1 VADHQT
7 PSTLESRLSE
17 ERVFQPPAS
26 FVAQANMTDA
36 SVYDRFDRDYP
47 ECFAEYAELLAWDRR
62 WDRVL
67 DPSNPPFYRWFV
79 GGRLNASVNCVDRH
93 LETRGDRVAYHWV
106 GEIGDERT
114 LTYRELHRQ
123 VNEWAAMLRGL
134 GVRENDV
141 VTIHLPMVPEL
152 PIAMLACA
160 RIGAPHSVVFGGFSA
175 HALSSRIDDAK
186 SRFLVTID
194 GYYRRGQMLDHK
206 RKGDEAIERASTD
219 VEAVI
224 VVTRNDAPAETLELV
239 PGRDWLAKDLLANH
253 AGATVEPVSREA
265 SDILF
270 LMYTSGTTGQPK
282 GVQHSTGGY
291 LAYATATSKW
301 VLDIKPDDVYWCMA
315 DIGWIT
321 GHSYIVYGPLSLG
334 TTSVLFEGAPDWP
347 SKDIV
352 WKIAREKGVRLFHT
366 SPTAIRMF
374 MKWGPEPVES
384 HPNDF
389 RLMVTVG
396 EPIQPRAWKW
406 YWDHVGHGDAVIVD
420 TWWQTETGGHVIV
433 GLPALRNMRPGHAG
447 RPLPGIDARIVD
459 DEGNEVP
466 QGSNKAGNLVLCRPW
481 PGMLQTLYGAD
492 ARFIE
497 EYWARFSDT
506 SSKDWKDWRYRT
518 GDGAYQIEG
527 DFRIMGR
534 LDDVIN
540 VAGHRLGTMELESAC
555 QTVEEV
561 AEAAVA
567 VKRDEQ
573 KGHVPE
579 VYAILKEGASR
590 DGIEA
595 KIVRAIEEEI
605 GKFARPSRVHIVD
618 DLPKTRSGKIMRRLL
633 QNISNDE
640 ALGDTTTL
648 RDPTVP
654 VTIREQISREPVK
667 TREEVAKEASDI
679 ELP

>member
-1 VADHQT
+1 MPDHQNPAT
-7 PSTLESRLSE
+7 IESRLTE
-17 ERVFQPPAS
+17 ERLFQPPES

-36 SVYDRFDRDYP
+36 GVYERFDAGFPDV
-47 ECFAEYAELLAWDRR
+47 FAEYADLLDWDRK
-62 WDRVL
+62 WDQVL
-67 DPSNPPFYRWFV
+67 DASRPPFYRWFV
-79 GGRLNASVNCVDRH
+79 GGRLNASFNCIDRH
-93 LETRGDRVAYHWV
+93 LETRGDQVAYHWI
-106 GEIGDERT
+106 GEVGDERT
-114 LTYRELHRQ
+114 ITYRGLHRQ
-123 VNEWAAMLRGL
+123 VNEWAAMLRNL

-186 SRFLVTID
+186 SRFLITMD
-194 GYYRRGQMLDHK
+194 GYYRRGTLLDHK
-206 RKGDEAIERASTD
+206 AKGDEAIERADTD
-219 VEAVI
+219 VEAVV
-224 VVTRNDAPAETLELV
+224 VVTRNDEPADFLELV
-239 PGRDWLAKDLLANH
+239 PGRDWLAADLLASH
-253 AGATVEPVSREA
+253 VGADVVPVSREA

-270 LMYTSGTTGQPK
+270 LMYTSGTTGMPK

-291 LAYATATSKW
+291 LAYAAATSKW

-321 GHSYIVYGPLSLG
+321 GHSYIVYGPLALG
-334 TTSVLFEGAPDWP
+334 TTSIMFEGAPDWP
-347 SKDIV
+347 SKDII
-352 WKIAREKGVRLFHT
+352 WKIAREKGVSIFHT

-374 MKWGPEPVES
+374 MKWGPEPVEK
-384 HPNDF
+384 HENDF

-396 EPIQPRAWKW
+396 EPIQPRAWQW
-406 YWDHVGHGDAVIVD
+406 YHDHVGRGKAVIVD
-420 TWWQTETGGHVIV
+420 TWWQTETGGHAIV
-433 GLPALRNMRPGHAG
+433 GLPALRAMRPGHAG

-459 DEGNEVP
+459 DDGNQVP
-466 QGSNKAGNLVLCRPW
+466 PGSNKAGNLVLCRPW
-481 PGMLQTLYGAD
+481 PGMLQTLYRAD
-492 ARFIE
+492 ERFIQ

-506 SSKDWKDWRYRT
+506 SSSDWRDWRYRT
-518 GDGAYQIEG
+518 GDGAYQLEG

-567 VKRDEQ
+567 VKRDEE

-579 VYAILKEGASR
+579 VYAILKEGAER
-590 DGIEA
+590 EGVER
-595 KIVRAIEEEI
+595 KIIHAIEEEI
-605 GKFARPSRVHIVD
+605 GKFARPTRVHIVD

-640 ALGDTTTL
+640 ELGDTTTL
-648 RDPTVP
+648 RDPAVP
-654 VTIREQISREPVK
+654 ERIREQVRSG
-667 TREEVAKEASDI
+667 S
-679 ELP
+679 

>member
-1 VADHQT
+1 MPERSSQNPAT
-7 PSTLESRLSE
+7 IESRLTE

-26 FVAQANMTDA
+26 FVGQANMTDPG
-36 SVYDRFDRDYP
+36 VYERFDAGFPDA
-47 ECFAEYAELLAWDRR
+47 FAEYAELLDWERK

-67 DPSNPPFYRWFV
+67 DASRPPFFRWFV
-79 GGRLNASVNCVDRH
+79 GGRLNASYNCVDRH
-93 LETRGDRVAYHWV
+93 LQDRGDQAAYHWV

-114 LTYRELHRQ
+114 ITYRGLHRQ

-186 SRFLVTID
+186 SRFLITID
-194 GYYRRGQMLDHK
+194 GYYRRGALLNHK
-206 RKGDEAIERASTD
+206 AKGDEAIEQADTD
-219 VEAVI
+219 VEAVV
-224 VVTRNDAPAETLELV
+224 VVTRNDQPADFLELV
-239 PGRDWLAKDLLANH
+239 PGRDWLATDLLASH
-253 AGATVEPVSREA
+253 VGATVEPVSREA

-270 LMYTSGTTGQPK
+270 LMYTSGTTGMPK

-334 TTSVLFEGAPDWP
+334 TTSVMFEGAPDWP
-347 SKDIV
+347 SKDII
-352 WKIAREKGVRLFHT
+352 WKIAREKGVSIFHT

-374 MKWGPEPVES
+374 MKWGPEPAEK
-384 HPNDF
+384 HDNDF

-396 EPIQPRAWKW
+396 EPIQPRAWQW
-406 YWDHVGHGDAVIVD
+406 YHDHVGRGKAVIVD
-420 TWWQTETGGHVIV
+420 TWWQTETGGHAIV
-433 GLPALRNMRPGHAG
+433 GLPALRAMRPGHAG

-459 DEGNEVP
+459 DDGNDVP
-466 QGSNKAGNLVLCRPW
+466 SGSNKAGNLVLCRPW
-481 PGMLQTLYGAD
+481 PGMLQTLYHAD
-492 ARFIE
+492 ERFIQ

-506 SSKDWKDWRYRT
+506 SSSDWRDWRYRT
-518 GDGAYQIEG
+518 GDGAYAVEG

-567 VKRDEQ
+567 VKRDEE

-579 VYAILKEGASR
+579 VYAILKEGAER
-590 DGIEA
+590 EGVER
-595 KIVRAIEEEI
+595 KIIHAIEEEI
-605 GKFARPSRVHIVD
+605 GKFARPARVHIVD

-640 ALGDTTTL
+640 DLGDTTTL

-654 VTIREQISREPVK
+654 EKIREQLK
-667 TREEVAKEASDI
+667 QQD
-679 ELP
+679 

>member
-1 VADHQT
+1 MPERSPQNPAT
-7 PSTLESRLSE
+7 IESRLTE
-17 ERVFQPPAS
+17 ERIFPPPAS
-26 FVAQANMTDA
+26 FVSQANMTDA
-36 SVYDRFDRDYP
+36 RVYDRFEAGFPDVY
-47 ECFAEYAELLAWDRR
+47 AEYAELLDWDRK
-62 WDRVL
+62 WDQVL
-67 DPSNPPFYRWFV
+67 DASRPPFYRWFV
-79 GGRLNASVNCVDRH
+79 GGRLNASHNCVDRH
-93 LETRGDRVAYHWV
+93 LEARGDQVAYHWI
-106 GEIGDERT
+106 GEVGDERT
-114 LTYRELHRQ
+114 ITYRGLHRQ

-186 SRFLVTID
+186 SRFLITMD
-194 GYYRRGQMLDHK
+194 GYYRRGTLLNHK
-206 RKGDEAIERASTD
+206 VKGDEAIERADTD
-219 VEAVI
+219 VEAVV
-224 VVTRNDAPAETLELV
+224 VVTRNDRPADFLELV
-239 PGRDWLAKDLLANH
+239 PGRDWLATDLLASH
-253 AGATVEPVSREA
+253 VGADVEPVSREA

-270 LMYTSGTTGQPK
+270 LMYTSGTTGMPK

-291 LAYATATSKW
+291 LAYAAATSKW

-321 GHSYIVYGPLSLG
+321 GHSYIVYGPLALG
-334 TTSVLFEGAPDWP
+334 TTSILFEGAPDWP
-347 SKDIV
+347 SKDVV
-352 WKIAREKGVRLFHT
+352 WKIAREKGVTLFHT

-374 MKWGPEPVES
+374 MKWGPEPVEK
-384 HPNDF
+384 HENDF

-396 EPIQPRAWKW
+396 EPIQPRAWQW
-406 YWDHVGHGDAVIVD
+406 YHEHVGRGRAVIVD
-420 TWWQTETGGHVIV
+420 TWWQTETGGHAIV
-433 GLPALRNMRPGHAG
+433 GLPALRSARPGHAG

-459 DEGNEVP
+459 DDGNEVE
-466 QGSNKAGNLVLCRPW
+466 QGSHKAGNLVLCRPW
-481 PGMLQTLYGAD
+481 PGMLQTLYRAD
-492 ARFIE
+492 ERFIQ

-506 SSKDWKDWRYRT
+506 SSTDWRDWRYRT
-518 GDGAYQIEG
+518 GDGAYQVEG

-567 VKRDEQ
+567 VKRDEE

-579 VYAILKEGASR
+579 VYAILKEGADR
-590 DGIEA
+590 EGVER
-595 KIVRAIEEEI
+595 KITHAIEEEI
-605 GKFARPSRVHIVD
+605 GKFARPARVHIVD

-633 QNISNDE
+633 QNISNGE
-640 ALGDTTTL
+640 ELGDTTTL

-654 VTIREQISREPVK
+654 EKIREQVR
-667 TREEVAKEASDI
+667 AGQ
-679 ELP
+679 

>member
-1 VADHQT
+1 MPDPKT
-7 PSTLESRLSE
+7 PSTIESRLTE
-17 ERVFQPPAS
+17 ERTFDPPAS
-26 FVAQANMTDA
+26 FVEQANMSDE
-36 SVYDRFDRDYP
+36 SIYDRFDENFPDA
-47 ECFAEYAELLAWDRR
+47 FAEYAELLDWDRK
-62 WDRVL
+62 WDQVL
-67 DPSNPPFYRWFV
+67 DASNPPFYRWFV
-79 GGRLNASVNCVDRH
+79 GGRLNASYNCVDRH
-93 LETRGDRVAYHWV
+93 LEERGDQPAYHWV

-114 LTYRELHRQ
+114 ITYKELHRQ

-134 GVRENDV
+134 GVRENDI
-141 VTIHLPMVPEL
+141 VTFHLPMVPEL

-175 HALSSRIDDAK
+175 HALASRIDDAK
-186 SRFLVTID
+186 SRFLITID
-194 GYYRRGQMLDHK
+194 GYYRRGEMLDHK
-206 RKGDEAIERASTD
+206 AKADDALEHADTD

-224 VVTRNDAPAETLELV
+224 VVTRENEPAASLKLV
-239 PGRDWLAKDLLANH
+239 PGRDHLAKDLLKEH
-253 AGATVEPVSREA
+253 AGATIEPVSREA

-291 LAYATATSKW
+291 LAYATWTAKH
-301 VLDIKPDDVYWCMA
+301 VLDIEPDDVYWCMA

-321 GHSYIVYGPLSLG
+321 GHSYIVYGPLALG
-334 TTSVLFEGAPDWP
+334 TTSIMFEGAPDWP
-347 SKDIV
+347 SKDII
-352 WKIAREKGVRLFHT
+352 WKIAEEKGVDIFHT

-374 MKWGPEPVES
+374 MKWGPALVEK
-384 HPNDF
+384 HDHHF

-406 YWDHVGHGDAVIVD
+406 YYDHVGHGEAVIVD

-433 GLPALRNMRPGHAG
+433 GLPALRKMRPGHAG

-466 QGSNKAGNLVLCRPW
+466 AGSNKAGNLVLCRPW

-492 ARFIE
+492 GRFIE
-497 EYWARFSDT
+497 EYWERFSDT
-506 SSKDWKDWRYRT
+506 KSNDWRVWRYRT
-518 GDGAYQIEG
+518 GDGAYQVEG

-540 VAGHRLGTMELESAC
+540 VAGHRLGTMELESAV
-555 QTVEEV
+555 QTVEDV

-579 VYAILKEGASR
+579 VYAILKEGAER
-590 DGIEA
+590 EGIEQ
-595 KIVRAIEEEI
+595 KIVAAIEEEI

-633 QNISNDE
+633 QNISNGE
-640 ALGDTTTL
+640 ELGDTTTL

-654 VTIREQISREPVK
+654 EKIREQVRAP
-667 TREEVAKEASDI
+667 
-679 ELP
+679 

>member
-1 VADHQT
+1 MTDRT
-7 PSTLESRLSE
+7 PQNPATLESRLTE
-17 ERVFQPPAS
+17 ERTFDPPAS
-26 FVAQANMTDA
+26 FVAQANLTDA
-36 SVYDRFDRDYP
+36 SVYERFQEGYP
-47 ECFAEYAELLAWDRR
+47 DAFAEHAELLDWERKWDQ
-62 WDRVL
+62 VL
-67 DPSNPPFYRWFV
+67 DASRPPFYRWFA
-79 GGRLNASVNCVDRH
+79 GGRLNASYNCVDRH
-93 LETRGDRVAYHWV
+93 LEERGDQVAYHWV

-114 LTYRELHRQ
+114 LTYRGLHRQ

-175 HALSSRIDDAK
+175 HALSSRIDDAQ
-186 SRFLVTID
+186 SRFLITID
-194 GYYRRGQMLDHK
+194 GYYRRGKMLDHK
-206 RKGDEAIERASTD
+206 KKADEALERAETP

-224 VVTRNDAPAETLELV
+224 VVTRNEEAAETLNLV
-239 PGRDWLAKDLLANH
+239 EGRDYLAEELLAEH
-253 AGATVEPVSREA
+253 AGATVEPASRDA

-270 LMYTSGTTGQPK
+270 LMSPSGTTGQPK

-291 LAYATATSKW
+291 LAYAAWTSKH
-301 VLDIKPDDVYWCMA
+301 VLDIKPDDVYWCAA

-321 GHSYIVYGPLSLG
+321 GHSYIVYGPLALG
-334 TTSVLFEGAPDWP
+334 TTSVMFEGAPDWP

-352 WKIAREKGVRLFHT
+352 WKIAEEKGVGVFHT

-374 MKWGPEPVES
+374 MKWGPEHVEK
-384 HPNDF
+384 HDLDF
-389 RLMVTVG
+389 RLIVTVG

-406 YWDHVGHGDAVIVD
+406 YYDHVGHGDAVIVD

-433 GLPALRNMRPGHAG
+433 GLPALRKMRPGHAG
-447 RPLPGIDARIVD
+447 RPLPGIDARTVD
-459 DEGNEVP
+459 DEGNEVAP
-466 QGSNKAGNLVLCRPW
+466 GTKKAGNLVLCRPW
-481 PGMLQTLYGAD
+481 PGMLQTLYRAD
-492 ARFIE
+492 DRFIE

-506 SSKDWKDWRYRT
+506 SSKDWRDWRYRT
-518 GDGAYQIEG
+518 GDGAYQVEG

-555 QTVEEV
+555 QTVEDV

-579 VYAILKEGASR
+579 VYAILKDGAER
-590 DGIEA
+590 KGVERRIIA
-595 KIVRAIEEEI
+595 AIEEEI

-640 ALGDTTTL
+640 PLGDTTTL

-654 VTIREQISREPVK
+654 ERIREQVLRG
-667 TREEVAKEASDI
+667 
-679 ELP
+679 

>member
-1 VADHQT
+1 MAQKKTQT
-7 PSTLESRLSE
+7 PSTIESRLTE
-17 ERVFQPPAS
+17 ERLFEPPPL
-26 FVAQANMTDA
+26 FVAQANMADSA
-36 SVYDRFDRDYP
+36 IYERFDEDYP
-47 ECFAEYAELLAWDRR
+47 EAFAEYAELLDWDRT

-67 DPSNPPFYRWFV
+67 DASNPPFYRWFV
-79 GGRLNASVNCVDRH
+79 GGRLNASTNCVDRH
-93 LETRGDRVAYHWV
+93 LPERADQPAYLWV

-114 LTYRELHRQ
+114 ITYRDLHRQ

-160 RIGAPHSVVFGGFSA
+160 RIGAPHSVVFGGFSSR
-175 HALSSRIDDAK
+175 ALSSRIDDAK
-186 SRFLVTID
+186 SRFLITID
-194 GYYRRGQMLDHK
+194 GYYRRGEMLDHK
-206 RKGDEAIERASTD
+206 SKGDEAIERADTE

-224 VVTRNDAPAETLELV
+224 VVTRNDEPADFLELV
-239 PGRDWLAKDLLANH
+239 PGRDWLAKDLLGRH
-253 AGATVEPVSREA
+253 AGATVEPVSRDA

-291 LAYATATSKW
+291 LAYATATAKY
-301 VLDIKPDDVYWCMA
+301 VLDIKPEDVYWCMA

-321 GHSYIVYGPLSLG
+321 GHSYIVYGPLALG
-334 TTSVLFEGAPDWP
+334 TTSVMFEGAPDWP
-347 SKDIV
+347 SKDII
-352 WKIAREKGVRLFHT
+352 WKIAEEKGVRIFHT

-374 MKWGPEPVES
+374 MKWGAELVEK
-384 HPNDF
+384 HDLAF
-389 RLMVTVG
+389 RLIVTVG
-396 EPIQPRAWKW
+396 EPIQPRAWQW
-406 YWDHVGHGDAVIVD
+406 YYDHVGRGKAVVVD

-433 GLPALRNMRPGHAG
+433 GLPALRSMRPGHAG

-459 DEGNEVP
+459 DAGNEVP
-466 QGSNKAGNLVLCRPW
+466 PGSNKAGNLVLCRPW
-481 PGMLQTLYGAD
+481 PGMLQTLYNAD
-492 ARFIE
+492 GRFIE
-497 EYWARFSDT
+497 EYWERFSDT
-506 SSKDWKDWRYRT
+506 QSNDWREWRYRT
-518 GDGAYQIEG
+518 GDGAYQLEG

-540 VAGHRLGTMELESAC
+540 VAGHRLGTMELESAV
-555 QTVEEV
+555 QTVEDV

-579 VYAILKEGASR
+579 VYAILRESADREGVEGR
-590 DGIEA
+590 
-595 KIVRAIEEEI
+595 IVHAIEEEI

-640 ALGDTTTL
+640 ELGDTTTL

-654 VTIREQISREPVK
+654 QKIREQIGR
-667 TREEVAKEASDI
+667 RSDD
-679 ELP
+679 

>member
-1 VADHQT
+1 
-7 PSTLESRLSE
+7 
-17 ERVFQPPAS
+17 
-26 FVAQANMTDA
+26 
-36 SVYDRFDRDYP
+36 
-47 ECFAEYAELLAWDRR
+47 
-62 WDRVL
+62 
-67 DPSNPPFYRWFV
+67 
-79 GGRLNASVNCVDRH
+79 
-93 LETRGDRVAYHWV
+93 HWV

-114 LTYRELHRQ
+114 ITYKDLHRH

-175 HALSSRIDDAK
+175 HALSSRIDDAR
-186 SRFLVTID
+186 SRFLITID
-194 GYYRRGQMLDHK
+194 GYYRRGNILDHK
-206 RKGDEAIERASTD
+206 KKADEALERSETD
-219 VEAVI
+219 VEAV
-224 VVTRNDAPAETLELV
+224 VVCTRNAEPADSLNLV
-239 PGRDWLAKDLLANH
+239 AGRDYLAKDLLAQH

-291 LAYATATSKW
+291 LAYATWTSKY
-301 VLDIKPDDVYWCMA
+301 VLDIEPGDVYWCAA

-321 GHSYIVYGPLSLG
+321 GHSYIVYGPLALG
-334 TTSVLFEGAPDWP
+334 TTSVMFEGAPDWP
-347 SKDIV
+347 SKDII
-352 WKIAREKGVRLFHT
+352 WKIAEEKGVKIFHT

-374 MKWGPEPVES
+374 MKWGPEHVEK
-384 HPNDF
+384 HDLDF

-406 YWDHVGHGDAVIVD
+406 YYDHVGNGKAVIVD

-433 GLPALRNMRPGHAG
+433 GLPAFRQMRPGHAG

-459 DEGNEVP
+459 DDGNEVP
-466 QGSNKAGNLVLCRPW
+466 PGSNKAGNLVLCRPW

-492 ARFIE
+492 ERFIE

-506 SSKDWKDWRYRT
+506 SSKDWRDWRYRT
-518 GDGAYQIEG
+518 GDGAYQVEG

-561 AEAAVA
+561 AEAAVV
-567 VKRDEQ
+567 VKHDEQ

-579 VYAILKEGASR
+579 VYAILKEGV
-590 DGIEA
+590 DPVGVEQ
-595 KIVRAIEEEI
+595 KIVAAIEQEI

-640 ALGDTTTL
+640 ELGDTTTL

-654 VTIREQISREPVK
+654 TKIREQIAQGPAKILEQ
-667 TREEVAKEASDI
+667 TGKEASDI

>member
-1 VADHQT
+1 MTERSHQNPAT
-7 PSTLESRLSE
+7 IESRLTE

-26 FVAQANMTDA
+26 FVGQANMTDPG
-36 SVYDRFDRDYP
+36 VYERFDAGFPDSY
-47 ECFAEYAELLAWDRR
+47 AEYAEFLDWDRK

-67 DPSNPPFYRWFV
+67 DASKPPFYRWFV
-79 GGRLNASVNCVDRH
+79 GGRLNASYNCVDRH
-93 LETRGDRVAYHWV
+93 LDTRGDRVAYHWV

-114 LTYRELHRQ
+114 ITYRGLHRQ

-186 SRFLVTID
+186 SRFLITMD
-194 GYYRRGQMLDHK
+194 GYYRRGELLNHK
-206 RKGDEAIERASTD
+206 EKGDEAIERANTD
-219 VEAVI
+219 VEAV
-224 VVTRNDAPAETLELV
+224 VVVSRNDEPADFLELV
-239 PGRDWLAKDLLANH
+239 PGRDWLATDLLESH
-253 AGATVEPVSREA
+253 VGETVEPVSREA

-270 LMYTSGTTGQPK
+270 LMYTSGTTGMPK

-334 TTSVLFEGAPDWP
+334 TTSIMFEGAPDWP
-347 SKDIV
+347 SKDII
-352 WKIAREKGVRLFHT
+352 WKIAREKGVSIFHT

-374 MKWGPEPVES
+374 MKWGPEPVEK
-384 HPNDF
+384 HENDF

-396 EPIQPRAWKW
+396 EPIQPRAWQW
-406 YWDHVGHGDAVIVD
+406 YFDHVGGGEAVIVD
-420 TWWQTETGGHVIV
+420 TWWQTETGGHAIV
-433 GLPALRNMRPGHAG
+433 GLPALRGMRPGHAG

-459 DEGNEVP
+459 DDGNEVP
-466 QGSNKAGNLVLCRPW
+466 QGSHKAGNLVLCRPW
-481 PGMLQTLYGAD
+481 PGMLQTLYRAD
-492 ARFIE
+492 ERFIQ

-506 SSKDWKDWRYRT
+506 SSSDWRDWRYRT
-518 GDGAYQIEG
+518 GDGAYQLEG

-567 VKRDEQ
+567 VKRHEE

-579 VYAILKEGASR
+579 VYAILKEGAKR
-590 DGIEA
+590 EGVER
-595 KIVRAIEEEI
+595 KIIHAIEEEI
-605 GKFARPSRVHIVD
+605 GKFARPARVHIVD

-633 QNISNDE
+633 QNISNGE
-640 ALGDTTTL
+640 ELGDTTTL

-654 VTIREQISREPVK
+654 EKIREQVK
-667 TREEVAKEASDI
+667 TQ
-679 ELP
+679 